1 MVYLVPVP
9 ITYERPLNTL
19 TLSSLIREALESV
32 TETGFLYILVITA
45 YILLWNEIGR
55 QIGTSAIGMILSAV

>member
-1 MVYLVPVP
+1 VYLVPVP